1 MLFLFRK
8 WMFSIAAGAF
18 FVTFMLSY
26 VLLGT
31 QAEYFAKKQ
40 MEVTLNYL
48 KQKIFRREFNTKNL
62 QNYYETDLIEK
73 ARVFAFFKE
82 KYSDLLTPAFLE
94 NYTKVSGVDQIS
106 ILDKQNNYVFSYP
119 YEAQHKKISSVIKT
133 KDKINLEYFQIHSQQ
148 FVGVSVPTNIGI
160 IQIGQNV
167 EKYDKMLKSENL
179 STIAEFLKIGYAGNI
194 LIIKDDIIISSDI
207 EEIIGKTLQ
216 DVNLTLP
223 QFSDKYTFFKTTFNK
238 NPVLAIITKY
248 HQYILMGISS
258 EEELFTR
265 RKNILKWGIPLYLML
280 FLILYVFIVLLL
292 KNLSLK
298 VFII

>member
-82 KYSDLLTPAFLE
+82 KYSDLLTSAFLE

-179 STIAEFLKIGYAGNI
+179 STIAEFLKMGMRE
-194 LIIKDDIIISSDI
+194 IS
-207 EEIIGKTLQ
+207 
-216 DVNLTLP
+216 
-223 QFSDKYTFFKTTFNK
+223 
-238 NPVLAIITKY
+238 
-248 HQYILMGISS
+248 
-258 EEELFTR
+258 
-265 RKNILKWGIPLYLML
+265 
-280 FLILYVFIVLLL
+280 
-292 KNLSLK
+292 
-298 VFII
+298 